1 MRQDAPGSLE
11 LGSSILF
18 PRKVKSPALKPER
31 FTRLRINHIAP
42 EGYRLTGESKSAN
55 PGCPR
60 FAFTHRARTL
70 VLQWGLGGESPNA
83 SGEEVAPSPTCSTW
97 NTSATGPEG
106 EATRLPLIARGSL
119 GPAGLAAS
127 GSRPTRVSPH
137 GPASEPSEP
146 SGSLVEVNALARRR
160 HHRSPSCLRGG
171 ARETHVAQPK
181 DPDAPCGQERRGVRS
196 THGARARPQDVSE
209 SLEALARELS
219 SNRVLSRGERS
230 YPSMSLAELRGRSRL
245 RDSAALSMHPAR
257 CRNDTV

>member
-60 FAFTHRARTL
+60 FAFTHRARNL

-106 EATRLPLIARGSL
+106 EAMRLPLIARGSL
-119 GPAGLAAS
+119 GARRFSSIRLAA
-127 GSRPTRVSPH
+127 H
-137 GPASEPSEP
+137 AS
-146 SGSLVEVNALARRR
+146 LTARTGQR
-160 HHRSPSCLRGG
+160 
-171 ARETHVAQPK
+171 AQ
-181 DPDAPCGQERRGVRS
+181 
-196 THGARARPQDVSE
+196 RAIGFPG
-209 SLEALARELS
+209 
-219 SNRVLSRGERS
+219 RGERS
-230 YPSMSLAELRGRSRL
+230 RPSTSPPIPKLPPRRCS
-245 RDSAALSMHPAR
+245 RDSR
-257 CRNDTV
+257 CATQRPRRSLRSGASRRPLYP